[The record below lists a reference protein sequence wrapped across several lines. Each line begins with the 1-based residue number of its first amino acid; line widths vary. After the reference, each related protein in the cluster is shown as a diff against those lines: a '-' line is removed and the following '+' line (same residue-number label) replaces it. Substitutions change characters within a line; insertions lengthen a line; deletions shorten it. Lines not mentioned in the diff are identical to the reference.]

1 MSEFD
6 IKNHNY
12 PGHEGN
18 ADHARDHASEQALL
32 KRHKEFIS
40 GLKKANGSVDE
51 QEKFREY
58 LSDLPDDEVIAL
70 YEALRDEKIEWDE
83 GFFYPNIKILFGTA
97 FEREKDLREQKLWRK
112 NSQQRSEI
120 TRWYQEAKEK
130 SCVWW
135 IENHMIARHSL
146 NSCMNCGACTA
157 LCPAAE
163 FYEFSPRMI
172 MNIAQEKNEEEIIEL
187 LKSDALWYCHQCGS
201 CKPKCP
207 RANSPFGM
215 ISSLRQLS
223 QIKGYHVES
232 TRGRQQYA
240 ARQLW
245 GGNLWNRAC
254 TLYFRNPEPSTHG
267 DFGPRF
273 SRTFEFKEELFRRIG
288 ACPDMDG
295 SLSGRKVH
303 PDTLDEVRK
312 LWQTGGVLY
321 LWERIEEAAQKQA
334 DKMGIS
340 LDAYHEKVR
349 SEG

>member
-6 IKNHNY
+6 IKNKNY
-12 PGHEGN
+12 PGHEGSVN
-18 ADHARDHASEQALL
+18 CDPDNSEQALL
-32 KRHKEFIS
+32 IKRHEKFIS
-40 GLKKANGSVDE
+40 DLKKATGSIEE
-51 QEKFREY
+51 QERFRRY
-58 LSDLPDDEVIAL
+58 LSDLPDEEVIAL
-70 YEALRDEKIEWDE
+70 YETLRDEKVEWDD
-83 GFFYPNIKILFGTA
+83 GFFYPNIQFLFGTA
-97 FEREKDLREQKLWRK
+97 FERVKDYREQQLRRTK
-112 NSQQRSEI
+112 SPQQSEI
-120 TRWYQEAKEK
+120 TRWYQEAKGK

-135 IENHMIARHSL
+135 IENHIIARHAIS
-146 NSCMNCGACTA
+146 SCMNCGACTA

-163 FYEFSPRMI
+163 FYEFSPRLI
-172 MNIAQEKNEEEIIEL
+172 MNIVQEKDEEVIVEL

-207 RANSPFGM
+207 RANSPFGI

-232 TRGRQQYA
+232 IRGRQQYA
-240 ARQLW
+240 GRQLW

-254 TLYFRNPEPSTHG
+254 TLYFRNPKPAAHR

-273 SRTFEFKEELFRRIG
+273 ARAFQNQDELFRRIG
-288 ACPDMDG
+288 LCPDMNG

-303 PDTLDEVRK
+303 PDTLHEVRN
-312 LWQTGGVLY
+312 LWQAGGALY

-334 DKMGIS
+334 DEMGLSI
-340 LDAYHEKVR
+340 DAYHEKVK